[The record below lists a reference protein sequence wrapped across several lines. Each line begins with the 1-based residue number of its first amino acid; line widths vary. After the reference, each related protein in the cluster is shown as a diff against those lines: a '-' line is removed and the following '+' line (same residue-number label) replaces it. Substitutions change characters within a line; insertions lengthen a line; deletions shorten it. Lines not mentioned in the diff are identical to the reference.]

1 MLTIDGSFGEGGGQ
15 ILRSSVS
22 LAAVTQ
28 TPVRLENIRAG
39 RRKPGLMR
47 QHLTAVRAAAEVSG
61 GSLEGDEI
69 GSCNLTFRPGS
80 VRAGDYRFS
89 IGTAGSTTLVL
100 QTVLPPLLLASG
112 PSTVVLEGGTHNP
125 NAPPFDFVDKAFVPL
140 LRRMGAKVSIA
151 LERPGFYPAGGGRL
165 RVEVVPPP
173 DGLQRVDIL
182 ERGKSTG
189 RRGRAIV
196 ANLPRH
202 IAERELKVLQKRL
215 GWPREC
221 LSVEE
226 VDGSNGPGNVVL
238 IELEFESVCEVF
250 TAFGQLRRPAE
261 AVAND
266 AVRQW
271 RSYHKGQAPLGE
283 HLTDQV
289 LLPMALAGAGS
300 FRSNGISLHA
310 TTHIELIRKFL
321 DIPISEES
329 VDGGD
334 VVVTVGS

>member
-1 MLTIDGSFGEGGGQ
+1 MLTIDGSFGGQ

-69 GSCNLTFRPGS
+69 GSRDLTFRPGS

-125 NAPPFDFVDKAFVPL
+125 HAPPFDFLEKAFVPL
-140 LRRMGAKVSIA
+140 LGRMGVKVTVA
-151 LERPGFYPAGGGRL
+151 LERAGFFPAGGGQL
-165 RVEVVPPP
+165 RVEIESRPE
-173 DGLQRVDIL
+173 GLEGIEIL
-182 ERGKSTG
+182 ERGKTTR
-189 RRGRAIV
+189 RRGRALV
-196 ANLPRH
+196 ANLPSH
-202 IAERELKVLQKRL
+202 IAKREVKVLQKRL
-215 GWPREC
+215 GWPPEC
-221 LSVEE
+221 FGVEE
-226 VDGSNGPGNVVL
+226 IDGSHGPGNVVL
-238 IELEFESVCEVF
+238 IEVESESVCEVF
-250 TAFGQLRRPAE
+250 TAFGEPRRSAE
-261 AVAND
+261 SVAND
-266 AVRQW
+266 VVRHC
-271 RSYHKGQAPLGE
+271 RRYLKGQAPLGE
-283 HLTDQV
+283 YLTDQI

-300 FRSNGISLHA
+300 FRSTGLSRHA

-321 DIPISEES
+321 DVPIAQQSL
-329 VDGGD
+329 DGGE
-334 VVVTVGS
+334 VIVEVGG